1 MHFDFNFNSN
11 SNSKIK
17 IFSGTSNITLAKK
30 IASGLKL
37 DLSKIEISKFQ
48 DGEISV
54 LIKENLN
61 GCHCFVVQSICN
73 PVNDNLIEF
82 LIIVDALKRAHAKKI
97 TAVIPY
103 LGYSRQDR
111 KCRLGEPISAKLIAN
126 MISNSGIKDI
136 IIADLHASQ
145 IEGFFDIPVSNISN
159 LENFIEDI
167 KKIQDFNPENFV
179 IVAPDVGAA
188 KKTRAFAKILNCN
201 IAIIDK
207 NRSKANC
214 SEVMNIIG
222 DVKNK
227 NAVLID
233 DIIDTAGTIS
243 NAAEALIKIGKAKK
257 IYIYATH
264 AVCSGK
270 AFERLSSEFI
280 NQVVFSDTI
289 PILDKNNFN
298 KFNKNIKIISMSNIL
313 ISEILK
319 FID

>member
-1 MHFDFNFNSN
+1 MH
-11 SNSKIK
+11 SKIK
-17 IFSGTSNITLAKK
+17 IFSGTSNISLAEK
-30 IASGLKL
+30 IASGLNL

-61 GCHCFVVQSICN
+61 GCHCFLVQSICK

-82 LIIVDALKRAHAKKI
+82 LIIIDALRRAHAKKI

-111 KCRLGEPISAKLIAN
+111 KCRLGEPISAKLIAKI
-126 MISNSGIKDI
+126 ISCAGIGDI

-159 LENFIEDI
+159 LANFAEDI
-167 KKIQDFNPENFV
+167 KKIENFNPEDFV

-201 IAIIDK
+201 MAIIDK

-222 DVKNK
+222 NVNNK
-227 NAVLID
+227 NAILID

-243 NAAEALIKIGKAKK
+243 NAAKALVEIGKARK

-270 AFERLSSEFI
+270 AFERLSSKFI
-280 NQVVFSDTI
+280 NQVVFSDSI
-289 PILDKNNFN
+289 PISNLKNN
-298 KFNKNIKIISMSNIL
+298 NIKIISISNVL
-313 ISEILK
+313 INEILK
-319 FID
+319 FIE

>member
-1 MHFDFNFNSN
+1 MH
-11 SNSKIK
+11 SKIK
-17 IFSGTSNITLAKK
+17 IFSGTSNISLAEK
-30 IASGLKL
+30 IASGLNL

-61 GCHCFVVQSICN
+61 GCHCFLVQSICR

-82 LIIVDALKRAHAKKI
+82 LIIIDALRRAHAKKI

-111 KCRLGEPISAKLIAN
+111 KCRLGEPISAKLVAKI
-126 MISNSGIKDI
+126 ISCAGIDDI

-159 LENFIEDI
+159 LANFAEDI
-167 KKIQDFNPENFV
+167 KKIENFSPEDFV

-201 IAIIDK
+201 MAIIDK

-222 DVKNK
+222 NVNNK
-227 NAVLID
+227 NAILID

-243 NAAEALIKIGKAKK
+243 NAAKALVEIGKARK

-270 AFERLSSEFI
+270 AFEKLSSGFI
-280 NQVVFSDTI
+280 NQVVFSDSI
-289 PILDKNNFN
+289 PILNLKNN
-298 KFNKNIKIISMSNIL
+298 NIRIISISNIL
-313 ISEILK
+313 VSEILK
-319 FID
+319 FIG